1 MNIRSFGRSSLDT
14 GPVLWG
20 RAVGLVAWVSLV
32 VFTLVRF
39 AGAAIVV
46 GSLSGLRTGIARA
59 KVESPIV
66 GDGRRSD
73 RSFIYGLLR
82 RRSIRPVRDRLVLR
96 GDAKVTLRAWGLSL
110 VQAGTRRLS
119 HIGIRAIVVW

>member
-32 VFTLVRF
+32 VLTLVRF

-59 KVESPIV
+59 KVESSVV
-66 GDGRRSD
+66 GDGRRGD
-73 RSFIYGLLR
+73 RSFDGLLR

-96 GDAKVTLRAWGLSL
+96 GDAKVTLRAWRLSL